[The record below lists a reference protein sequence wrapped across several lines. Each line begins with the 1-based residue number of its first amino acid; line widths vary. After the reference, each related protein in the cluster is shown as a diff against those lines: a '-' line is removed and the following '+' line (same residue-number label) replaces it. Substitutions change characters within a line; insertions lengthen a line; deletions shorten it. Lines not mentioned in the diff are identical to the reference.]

1 MKVGENIKKYRKKK
15 GLTQKELAKKIN
27 LSEISIRRYEKN
39 INTPTIEVLNQI
51 AEALEVSVS
60 ALIGEPFSQAL
71 LNKIIKNITSND
83 PIKEISD
90 LTNIDISYLLY
101 TYSSNAEF
109 SLDTEKKLLSLLS
122 NLNKHDLKLL
132 YDDITLS
139 KNYIVE
145 NETINFIESLLDI
158 NNAIKINHE
167 EYLDNENFQ
176 SLIKS
181 RIFDKNKKY
190 NVLITDSI
198 INNLIYNI
206 DNLIDFELFKIKE
219 RNIKNTNSNDNK

>member
-1 MKVGENIKKYRKKK
+1 MKVGENIKKYRKEKE
-15 GLTQKELAKKIN
+15 LTQKDLGEKCG
-27 LSEISIRRYEKN
+27 LSANSIIRYEKGHRQ
-39 INTPTIEVLNQI
+39 PTIEVLNQI
-51 AEALEVSVS
+51 AEALEVPVS

-167 EYLDNENFQ
+167 EYLDNENFH

>member
-39 INTPTIEVLNQI
+39 INTPTIEVLNKI
-51 AEALEVSVS
+51 AEALEVPVS
-60 ALIGEPFSQAL
+60 ALIDEPFSQAL

-109 SLDTEKKLLSLLS
+109 SLDTERKLLSLLS

-167 EYLDNENFQ
+167 EYLNNENFH